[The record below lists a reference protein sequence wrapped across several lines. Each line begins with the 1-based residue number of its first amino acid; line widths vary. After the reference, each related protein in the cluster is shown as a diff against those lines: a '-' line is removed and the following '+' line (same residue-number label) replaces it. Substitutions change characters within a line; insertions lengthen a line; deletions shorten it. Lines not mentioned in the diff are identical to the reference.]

1 MHQVD
6 QEQLAFAVAKKVLRK
21 PQGAGPRAGGASYK
35 AATFIDY
42 FRGRNRDAFRD
53 EQLQE
58 YIARPRCI
66 ASSHALYAG
75 HLNQSAATWYV
86 RDELQEI
93 FDLRLDR
100 NRFWSFPEQ
109 CVELVTHVA
118 RYFYLP
124 TNDPAKPLFD
134 KALVRSLSETYK
146 SELGLYEPAI
156 WRVRVARFESG
167 PASTLHDASPTHRE
181 HRDFDEYL
189 RYWRATHAR
198 KVDDLLRNRLFCA
211 GLHAL
216 TLRAA
221 DNTTLSPVL
230 SALDGAFADK
240 LHPLLFRRLRHHL
253 YVGLA
258 ADVGAGLLKLP
269 RGLRSEFPDIYTVER
284 SRVSAEQ
291 EQ

>member
-6 QEQLAFAVAKKVLRK
+6 QEELTFAAKKVLRK
-21 PQGAGPRAGGASYK
+21 PQGTGHRIGGASYK
-35 AATFIDY
+35 AATFIDH
-42 FRGRNRDAFRD
+42 FRARNREAFGD
-53 EQLQE
+53 EQLHE
-58 YIARPRCI
+58 YMSRPRCL

-75 HLNQSAATWYV
+75 DLNQSAATWYV

-100 NRFWSFPEQ
+100 TRFWSFPEH

-124 TNDPAKPLFD
+124 TNDSEKPLYD
-134 KALVRSLSETYK
+134 KTLVRGLSETYK
-146 SELGLYEPAI
+146 SDLGLHEPAI
-156 WRVRVARFESG
+156 WRVRVARFETG
-167 PASTLHDASPTHRE
+167 PASTLHDASPIYRE

-189 RYWRATHAR
+189 RYWRATHSR
-198 KVDDLLRNRLFCA
+198 KVDDLLHNRLFCA
-211 GLHAL
+211 GIHAL

-221 DNTTLSPVL
+221 DNTTPAPVL
-230 SALDGAFADK
+230 SALDASFSGK
-240 LHPLLFRRLRHHL
+240 LQPLLFRRLRHHL

-258 ADVGAGLLKLP
+258 ADVEAGLLRLP
-269 RGLRSEFPDIYTVER
+269 RGLRSEFPDIYEVER
-284 SRVSAEQ
+284 LRANAEH